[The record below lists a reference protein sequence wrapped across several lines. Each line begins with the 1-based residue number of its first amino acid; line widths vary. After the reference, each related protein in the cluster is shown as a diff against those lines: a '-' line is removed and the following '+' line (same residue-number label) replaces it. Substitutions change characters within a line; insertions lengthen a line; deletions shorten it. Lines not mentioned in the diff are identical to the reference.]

1 MVIGKK
7 LANSSKQ
14 QKTPDYNIGTITIGG
29 SVSTL
34 QVDQELN
41 ANSTN
46 AISNKA
52 VAEVIEDLKT
62 HTQAHIFVDS
72 FTELPNIG
80 EDDKIYINRK
90 NNLIYRW
97 DSQKVCYV
105 KLGYWHVIDGGGAT
119 IDYTD
124 YSSED

>member
-34 QVDQELN
+34 QVDQDLN

-52 VAEVIEDLKT
+52 VAEAIEDLKT

-90 NNLIYRW
+90 NNLIYR
-97 DSQKVCYV
+97 
-105 KLGYWHVIDGGGAT
+105 
-119 IDYTD
+119 
-124 YSSED
+124 